1 MITESNG
8 SYSGESGLD
17 SVASALDL
25 LLEEI
30 ERDRDCANRAG
41 SDAFSAG
48 DHGKVEASLA
58 RSKILKEFYDKAAG
72 LRKEWQK
79 LATSG
84 RHRNGQRGPRR
95 ATKRMSARVENDR
108 LLIQYPDDEKSW
120 SLPDPADKA
129 AIRRIRDEAVEF
141 ALVHGATDPGQT
153 NAVKKALTN
162 AGYYLT
168 Q

>member
-1 MITESNG
+1 MITEPNG

-30 ERDRDCANRAG
+30 ERERDCANRAG
-41 SDAFSAG
+41 SDAFSAE

-58 RSKILKEFYDKAAG
+58 RSKVLKEFYGKAVA
-72 LRKEWQK
+72 LRKEWRK
-79 LATSG
+79 LAMLG
-84 RHRNGQRGPRR
+84 RHCNGQRGPRR
-95 ATKRMSARVENDR
+95 TTKRMSARVENSR
-108 LLIQYPDDEKSW
+108 LLVQFPDDEKSW

-129 AIRRIRDEAVEF
+129 AIRRIRDEAVDF
-141 ALVHGATDPGQT
+141 ALTHGATDPGQT
-153 NAVKKALTN
+153 NAVKKALMD

-168 Q
+168 R